1 MSQPKLKLERDQYG
15 HTPLHLAAAQN
26 NKKKVEKLVTIYGCK
41 VDCIDNSGC
50 TPLFYAAKFQ
60 NTDIFKFLIDHGAD
74 VNRYNNNSFSPLH
87 CLCYQGQKHMLQYLH
102 AKGIDMKLSEQ
113 NPYDDE
119 ETPLE
124 VATRTLDRSFIQ
136 FVTELDTSR
145 KTKMVQNTGTS

>member
-1 MSQPKLKLERDQYG
+1 
-15 HTPLHLAAAQN
+15 
-26 NKKKVEKLVTIYGCK
+26 
-41 VDCIDNSGC
+41 
-50 TPLFYAAKFQ
+50 
-60 NTDIFKFLIDHGAD
+60 
-74 VNRYNNNSFSPLH
+74 
-87 CLCYQGQKHMLQYLH
+87 MLQYLH